1 MIQYGVTGN
10 MDGSCDKR
18 IVTHQVLIILQRG
31 IDASLS
37 TDEEGV
43 CGWRME

>member
-1 MIQYGVTGN
+1 MIQYEVTGN

-18 IVTHQVLIILQRG
+18 IVTHQVLQRG
-31 IDASLS
+31 IDAILCSS

-43 CGWRME
+43 YGWRRMK